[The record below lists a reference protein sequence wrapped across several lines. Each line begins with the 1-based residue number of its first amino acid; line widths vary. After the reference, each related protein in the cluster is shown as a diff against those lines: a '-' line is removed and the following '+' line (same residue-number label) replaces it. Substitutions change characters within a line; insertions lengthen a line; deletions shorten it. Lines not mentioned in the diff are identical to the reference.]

1 MTEGDPTKMDA
12 LELGATLYVPAVRQD
27 LLDIVTGRRHPQLRS
42 SVVCLEDSIRSED
55 VPSALTNLAALLHRL
70 EALDGAGRPPVFV
83 RPRDELM
90 LAHIL
95 TFEGIGAI
103 QGFVIPKATADSLPA
118 YLRSLASD
126 EHLLMPT
133 LETRE
138 VFDPVELRRLRDQLL
153 SIEHRILCIRIGGN
167 DLLHNI
173 GTRRSLVRS
182 AYQGPLGGTIA
193 ALVTAF
199 APFGFSLSAPVF
211 EHFDNPELLRE
222 EVEHDIEHGLLT
234 KTAIHPAQ
242 IEVIQNAY
250 RVGAHELAEA
260 RAILAG
266 DKGGVFALGGSMC
279 EPATHGRWAQRV
291 VNRAGLYG
299 VKPEVVAARA

>member
-1 MTEGDPTKMDA
+1 MDA
-12 LELGATLYVPAVRQD
+12 LELGATLYVPAIRRD
-27 LLDIVTGRRHPQLRS
+27 LFDIVSGKRHPDLRS
-42 SVVCLEDSIRSED
+42 SVLCLEDSIRPAD
-55 VPSALTNLAALLHRL
+55 APLALTNLAALLLRL
-70 EALDGAGRPPVFV
+70 SQAGDQPRPPVFV
-83 RPRDELM
+83 RPRDAAM

-95 TFEGIGAI
+95 RFPGIEAVK
-103 QGFVIPKATADSLPA
+103 GFVIPKATADSLPA

-138 VFDPVELRRLRDQLL
+138 VFDQAELRRLRDQLL
-153 SIEHRILCIRIGGN
+153 SIEHRVLAIRIGGN

-173 GTRRSLVRS
+173 GARRSQLRS
-182 AYQGPLGGTIA
+182 AYQGPLGSTIA

-211 EHFDNPELLRE
+211 EHFDKPDLLRE

-234 KTAIHPAQ
+234 KTAIHPSQ
-242 IEVIQNAY
+242 IGIIQQAY

-260 RAILAG
+260 RAILAE
-266 DKGGVFALGGSMC
+266 DKGGVFALNGSMC
-279 EPATHGRWAQRV
+279 EPATHSRWARSIV
-291 VNRAGLYG
+291 RRASLYG
-299 VKPEVVAARA
+299 VKPEAVAATA

>member
-1 MTEGDPTKMDA
+1 MDA
-12 LELGATLYVPAVRQD
+12 LELGATLYVPAVRHD
-27 LLDIVTGRRHPQLRS
+27 LFDIVSGGRHSNLRS
-42 SVVCLEDSIRSED
+42 SVVCLEDSIRTGD
-55 VPSALTNLAALLHRL
+55 APLALTNLAQLLHRL
-70 EALDGAGRPPVFV
+70 AGEPGARRPPVFV
-83 RPRDELM
+83 RPRDASM

-95 TFEGIGAI
+95 GLEGIEAVK
-103 QGFVIPKATADSLPA
+103 GFVIPKATADSLPA

-138 VFDPVELRRLRDQLL
+138 VFDPAELRRLRDQLL
-153 SIEHRILCIRIGGN
+153 SIEHRILAIRIGGN
-167 DLLHNI
+167 DLLQNI
-173 GTRRSLVRS
+173 GTRRSHVRS
-182 AYQGPLGGTIA
+182 VYQGPLGGTIA
-193 ALVTAF
+193 VLVTAF

-211 EHFDNPELLRE
+211 EHFDNPDLLRE

-242 IEVIQNAY
+242 IDIIQAAY

-266 DKGGVFALGGSMC
+266 DKGGVFALNGSMC
-279 EPATHGRWAQRV
+279 EPATHARWAGTIV
-291 VNRAGLYG
+291 KRARIFG
-299 VKPEVVAARA
+299 VKPEVVAAAG